1 MLILV
6 ATPYFD
12 YRYSESAPG
21 IAGLETLLPLTLKLV
36 DEKVI
41 SLLDAISRVTI
52 QPARIL
58 GIDVGQLTPDAP
70 ADICI
75 FDPGATWLVDATG
88 LQSRGNN
95 TPFDGTLLSG
105 IVGTVLIAGRIRLNL
120 TSPT

>member
-1 MLILV
+1 M
-6 ATPYFD
+6 
-12 YRYSESAPG
+12 
-21 IAGLETLLPLTLKLV
+21 LKLV
-36 DEKVI
+36 DQKVI

-58 GIDVGQLTPDAP
+58 GIDVGQLTPGAP

-75 FDPGATWLVDATG
+75 FDPGTTWQVDATG

-105 IVGTVLIAGRIRLNL
+105 VVDTVLIAGRIRLGRTL
-120 TSPT
+120 PA